1 MASLTLSQ
9 KKKPEKEKMPQYLSI
24 ISRFR
29 SRASRGG
36 CFNWSVERR
45 KKRETANQACLTSIQ
60 GSGLMIY
67 FSTYENYLSGTS

>member
-9 KKKPEKEKMPQYLSI
+9 KKTREREYAPI

-60 GSGLMIY
+60 GIGLMIY